1 MKYLSLFS
9 GIGGFEYGISQSNK
23 NEMLQN
29 VGFSEIDSYAENIY
43 RKHFPDHPRL
53 GDAREID
60 TENLQD
66 FDLLVGG
73 FPCQSFSYA
82 GKRRGFDDTRG
93 TLFFEIAR
101 ILHDKKPKYFL
112 LENVPGLLSNKHGT
126 TFQKILRIL
135 SEEGYNVQWEIINSK
150 DHGVPQNRQRV
161 YIKGFLRKGKSGSEV
176 LSQPKTN
183 STNVAGQGKSQ
194 KDNSLN
200 WMWTNG
206 RSKKL
211 VDSNKNSLTLTG
223 GGHNSGANQ
232 LIVEKCI
239 GSTQKNASVT
249 DGTVTPT
256 LTASMGVG
264 GGHVPMVK
272 LTEVD
277 EKHQIA
283 STENGDFF
291 TVTTSHRQHPLSKKQ
306 DNYVFEKE
314 DPKINIVGNVYPSGG
329 QAGYVYDENGL
340 VGTLGLCS
348 GGKGGEGKIVRIR
361 NNTIKGYLEAEDGD
375 GLELGQKNGRGIV
388 QKQSIPTLN
397 CTGSTGVLLKDNE
410 KKITKTET
418 EESKGTINGFYIR
431 KLTPIETERLQGFP
445 DNWTK
450 TGADGT
456 EISNTQ
462 RYKCCGNA
470 VTTNVIT
477 YIMNN
482 WEINDD

>member
-60 TENLQD
+60 TKNLQD

-126 TFQKILRIL
+126 TFQKILGIL

-183 STNVAGQGKSQ
+183 STNASGQGKSQ

-200 WMWTNG
+200 WMWTKG

-249 DGTVTPT
+249 NRTVTPT

-272 LTEVD
+272 LTEV
-277 EKHQIA
+277 EKQ
-283 STENGDFF
+283 N
-291 TVTTSHRQHPLSKKQ
+291 
-306 DNYVFEKE
+306 
-314 DPKINIVGNVYPSGG
+314 PKINIVGNVYPSGG

-348 GGKGGEGKIVRIR
+348 GGNGGEGKIVRIR
-361 NNTIKGYLEAEDGD
+361 NNTVKGYLEAEDGD

-410 KKITKTET
+410 KKITQTEPQ
-418 EESKGTINGFYIR
+418 ESKGTINGFYIR

>member
-23 NEMLQN
+23 NRMLQN
-29 VGFSEIDSYAENIY
+29 IGFSEIDSYAENIY
-43 RKHFPDHPRL
+43 RKHFPNHPRL

-60 TENLQD
+60 TKNLQD

-73 FPCQSFSYA
+73 FPCQSFSHA

-194 KDNSLN
+194 KDNSL
-200 WMWTNG
+200 
-206 RSKKL
+206 
-211 VDSNKNSLTLTG
+211 TLTG
-223 GGHNSGANQ
+223 ERHNRKANQ

-249 DGTVTPT
+249 DGTISPT

-291 TVTTSHRQHPLSKKQ
+291 TVTTRHRQSSLSKKQ

-314 DPKINIVGNVYPSGG
+314 NPKINIVGNVYPSGG

-340 VGTLGLCS
+340 IGTLGLSS

-361 NNTIKGYLEAEDGD
+361 NNTKKGYLEAEDGD
-375 GLELGQKNGRGIV
+375 GLELGQINGRGLV

-410 KKITKTET
+410 KKITQTYPQ
-418 EESKGTINGFYIR
+418 ESKGIINGFYIR